1 MQPGKDD
8 VLPPVNASGTPAP
21 ATPFVPSVPR
31 GAPGALPTFAG
42 LRTANGARRGTD
54 DAAVSTGG
62 TAGELAGASSVEAA
76 TATSERGDAL
86 PASKQP
92 HPAAQR
98 DPSRFAPRVRQRRFI
113 AQVFAAVCLVA
124 TLIGVVV
131 LAALLVDLFRDGAAR
146 LSFDMVTGFPSRFP
160 DRAGIGPALAGSA
173 WVLFLTAMLAFPLGV
188 GTAIWLEEY
197 APKNRWKRLIEMNIA
212 NLAGVPSIVYGIL
225 GLTLFVRVMA
235 LGRSLMAAALTLAL
249 LILPVIIIA
258 SQEALKA
265 VPRSIRLGAYA
276 LGATRW
282 ETIRHQILP
291 MALPGVLT
299 GTILALSRAIGEAA
313 PVILVGA
320 LGFVAF
326 IPSNPTD
333 QYTVLPFQIFNWV
346 SRPQTA
352 FHEVAAAASLVLLV
366 LLLSMS
372 AVAIWLRN
380 KYTRRT

>member
-1 MQPGKDD
+1 MTEQVKDGM
-8 VLPPVNASGTPAP
+8 VTPAVPSALGSGRP
-21 ATPFVPSVPR
+21 ATPFVR
-31 GAPGALPTFAG
+31 PTFAG
-42 LRTANGARRGTD
+42 LRPTPPGVAIPRKPDT
-54 DAAVSTGG
+54 
-62 TAGELAGASSVEAA
+62 
-76 TATSERGDAL
+76 
-86 PASKQP
+86 PP

-98 DPSRFAPRVRQRRFI
+98 DPTRFAPRIAQRRLI
-113 AQVFAAVCLVA
+113 ASGFAALCLFA

-131 LAALLVDLFRDGAAR
+131 LAALLFDIFRDGAGK
-146 LSFDMVTGFPSRFP
+146 LSWSMLTGFPSRFA

-173 WVLFLTAMLAFPLGV
+173 WVLFLTTMLAFPLGV

-197 APKNRWKRLIEMNIA
+197 APNNRWRRLIEMNIA

-225 GLTLFVRVMA
+225 GLALFVRVLS

-258 SQEALKA
+258 SQEAIKA
-265 VPRSIRLGAYA
+265 VPRTIRLGAYA

-282 ETIRHQILP
+282 ETIKHQILP
-291 MALPGVLT
+291 MAMPGIMT

-326 IPSNPTD
+326 IPTNPSD

-352 FHEVAAAASLVLLV
+352 FHEVAAAASIVLLV

-380 KYTRRT
+380 KYTRRS